1 MDQIPQTFIDTIKAL
16 THNDINVIREAE
28 AKFNTYKAQPDQL
41 IGCLLFMMVN
51 STDPLLK
58 EFSAI
63 LVRPL
68 LSPGDKNSLW
78 EKISVSTQESVKV
91 QLIELLKADISKT
104 SRSKVVNI
112 IASLEIQ
119 NEKPQLIHQ
128 HLLPTPPTFI
138 NCKSVQI
145 YVDSSKS
152 YSSNCG
158 NTPQTACP
166 DILTGLT
173 VFRNGSNT
181 GASSLILSLAAATY
195 TGSNNSFININI
207 GETVSIVG
215 SSTDP
220 SSFATVDLQS
230 NSNFISITDAVSTGD
245 STTTLKISNLD
256 IINGKSSTQNGTVVN
271 VNTKSTSTVNNNAN
285 YGSVFYTDTPGDA
298 IINNCQFINNKV
310 VFDSIVYSLYA
321 TTSFSNLTFTDN
333 HATNSIITLDSNIGD
348 STISNT
354 PSVTLIDSLKLF
366 NNTLSSNSKGF
377 LSSINNYI
385 SIDESVFQFNTGS
398 TAIYFVSTKGSNFLL
413 ISDSNFIS
421 NSGAKDGGA
430 IYQSGGTSDISNTTF
445 NENKSQNN
453 GGALFLTNYVAST
466 LKTVSLTNNTVIGSG
481 SGSSIFTNSASNT
494 LSLTSVSFT
503 SQSNSTSSIY
513 CNSTSIYLY
522 SIKYDNVAPVIA
534 CSTNKSCLVHSD
546 GIIGQHCD
554 NVVNSSDEPNTS
566 SSSDNR
572 HSSSSDNHHPDND
585 KNGLS
590 GGAIAGI
597 VIGVIVAIGLIG
609 AAVFFVLKRRNRSQY
624 SNTSTSVTSNDN
636 VTTTN
641 STFQHYRITQQQQR
655 QSTGKPIYILPPHQY
670 QQQFD
675 NQIHVQQHILI
686 CCKKHRLCG
695 VCKDANLI
703 ADAIGNQLEIRSLE
717 CYIFVF

>member
-1 MDQIPQTFIDTIKAL
+1 ML
-16 THNDINVIREAE
+16 
-28 AKFNTYKAQPDQL
+28 
-41 IGCLLFMMVN
+41 
-51 STDPLLK
+51 PL
-58 EFSAI
+58 
-63 LVRPL
+63 PH
-68 LSPGDKNSLW
+68 
-78 EKISVSTQESVKV
+78 
-91 QLIELLKADISKT
+91 
-104 SRSKVVNI
+104 SR
-112 IASLEIQ
+112 
-119 NEKPQLIHQ
+119 
-128 HLLPTPPTFI
+128 
-138 NCKSVQI
+138 
-145 YVDSSKS
+145 KS
-152 YSSNCG
+152 YSIDCG

-173 VFRNGSNT
+173 IYRNGSNT
-181 GASSLILSLAAATY
+181 SASSLILSLAAATY

-230 NSNFISITDAVSTGD
+230 NSSFITIGDAVPIVD

-271 VNTKSTSTVNNNAN
+271 VNTKSTSTVVSLSMNNVYALGSNALGGYGGSIYFHTNNISSFVRITNSLFENNNAN

-321 TTSFSNLTFTDN
+321 TTSFVNLTFTDN
-333 HATNSIITLDSNIGD
+333 HATNSIITLDSNAGD
-348 STISNT
+348 IINSNT
-354 PSVTLIDSLKLF
+354 PVVTLIDSLKLF

-377 LSSINNYI
+377 LSSFNNYI

-398 TAIYFVSTKGSNFLL
+398 TAIYFVSTTGSNFLD

-445 NENKSQNN
+445 KENKSQNN

-522 SIKYDNVAPVIA
+522 SIKFDNVAPVIA

-566 SSSDNR
+566 SSSDNK

-597 VIGVIVAIGLIG
+597 VIGVLVAIGLIG

-624 SNTSTSVTSNDN
+624 SN
-636 VTTTN
+636 
-641 STFQHYRITQQQQR
+641 I
-655 QSTGKPIYILPPHQY
+655 
-670 QQQFD
+670 
-675 NQIHVQQHILI
+675 
-686 CCKKHRLCG
+686 
-695 VCKDANLI
+695 
-703 ADAIGNQLEIRSLE
+703 
-717 CYIFVF
+717 